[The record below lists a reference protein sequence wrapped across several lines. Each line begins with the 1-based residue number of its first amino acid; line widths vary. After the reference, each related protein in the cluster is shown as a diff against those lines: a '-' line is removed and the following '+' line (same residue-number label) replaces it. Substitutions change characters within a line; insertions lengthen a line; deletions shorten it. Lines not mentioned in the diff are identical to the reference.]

1 VLAYQR
7 QFEDE
12 RVIVIL
18 NFSIR
23 EAEFNLP
30 EGSWQSLMEDATV
43 VESLKLAPYQV
54 SILKAAA

>member
-1 VLAYQR
+1 
-7 QFEDE
+7 
-12 RVIVIL
+12 VIL